1 MTGKTIT
8 LTPALHDYLQR
19 VSLREPPLLQR
30 LRQETAALADANMQI
45 APEQGQL
52 MGLLVRLIS
61 ARKALEVGTY
71 TGYSS
76 LCLAMN
82 LPADGR
88 LIACDINPATV
99 AIARRYHAEAGLAD
113 RIDIRLAPALE
124 TMDALLAAGAAGS
137 FDFIFIDADKESYPQ
152 YLERSHALLRSGG
165 LVLFDNVLWDGRV
178 ADPRNHESSTEGIR
192 FLNQTLH
199 ADTRFM
205 ISMIPLA
212 DGVTLAL
219 KR

>member
-19 VSLREPPLLQR
+19 VSLREPPLLQL

-52 MGLLVRLIS
+52 MGLLVRLIG
-61 ARKALEVGTY
+61 ARSVLEVGTY

-88 LIACDINPATV
+88 LIACDINPDTA
-99 AIARRYHAEAGLAD
+99 AIARRYHAEAGLGD
-113 RIDIRLAPALE
+113 RIDIRLAPALD
-124 TMDALLAAGAAGS
+124 TMDALLAAGEAGN

-178 ADPRNHESSTEGIR
+178 ADPLNHESSTEGIR
-192 FLNQTLH
+192 SLNRALH

-205 ISMIPLA
+205 ISMVPLA
-212 DGVTLAL
+212 DGITLAL
-219 KR
+219 KC